1 MSDLDPATDSRLAD
15 LAKQL
20 PFDAPDDARRES
32 VRASLFLAVR
42 DEQAAPRRSWGLAGV
57 GFVAGALAAAAIAV
71 LVVRTPASSS
81 TPAPIADHG
90 AYATVESSNAVAL
103 EHVIT
108 PTATGTI
115 ETVRVRAGKLRLAV
129 PAVRDG
135 DRVQL
140 ATRDAQVEGAGA
152 FDVEV
157 VDDSLRS
164 ITVARGTA
172 RVVVEGQAPVFLA
185 TGQTWRAP
193 IETDVLTPSVPST
206 NVTAANPTD
215 VVALAPTNPSNP
227 ANIVAVAPVQADV
240 AVTPPSPTVASR
252 VAPPPTDVRAPKTVT
267 AKEPTAPEATR
278 TPEPARAPE
287 VPPLTQ
293 PPVTA
298 NPPVADPSVDTEA
311 TDIVETHFQ
320 AGWKLLRAGKYAEA
334 AKELGT
340 AAAGE
345 GPLAADAL
353 YFQAQALIKISRG
366 TEAERA
372 LVAFLD
378 RSPSSPRRGR
388 AVVMLAR
395 LLAQRGDTG
404 SARTWYES
412 VADDKDPA
420 VQAAAKHGLTEL
432 DK

>member
-1 MSDLDPATDSRLAD
+1 MSDLDPATDTRLAD

-32 VRASLFLAVR
+32 VRASLLLAVR
-42 DEQAAPRRSWGLAGV
+42 EEVAAPRRSWGLAGL
-57 GFVAGALAAAAIAV
+57 GFVAGALAAAAIAML
-71 LVVRTPASSS
+71 LVRSPAASS
-81 TPAPIADHG
+81 APVADHG

-108 PTATGTI
+108 PTATGTL
-115 ETVRVRAGKLRLAV
+115 ETVRVRNGKLRLAV

-152 FDVEV
+152 FEVEV

-172 RVVVEGQAPVFLA
+172 RVVVAGQAPVFLA

-193 IETDVLTPSVPST
+193 IETSDLTPSSPST
-206 NVTAANPTD
+206 NPTAASATD
-215 VVALAPTNPSNP
+215 VIALAPVPT
-227 ANIVAVAPVQADV
+227 VAG
-240 AVTPPSPTVASR
+240 AVTPPSENRAPTTATVTVKEP
-252 VAPPPTDVRAPKTVT
+252 VAPARV
-267 AKEPTAPEATR
+267 
-278 TPEPARAPE
+278 PEPAPTLEPTRAPE
-287 VPPLTQ
+287 VVIPPPTQ

-298 NPPVADPSVDTEA
+298 NPPASANPGADTAVDTEA
-311 TDIVETHFQ
+311 ADIVEAHFQ

-395 LLAQRGDTG
+395 LLAERGDTA

-420 VQAAAKHGLTEL
+420 VQAAAKQGLTAL

>member
-20 PFDAPDDARRES
+20 PFDAPDDARREA
-32 VRASLFLAVR
+32 VRASLLQAVR
-42 DEQAAPRRSWGLAGV
+42 AEDAAPRRSWGLAGL
-57 GFVAGALAAAAIAV
+57 GFVAGALAAAAIAM
-71 LVVRTPASSS
+71 LLVRTPASSS
-81 TPAPIADHG
+81 VAPVADHG

-103 EHVIT
+103 EHVMT
-108 PTATGTI
+108 PTATGTL
-115 ETVRVRAGKLRLAV
+115 ETVRVRDGKLRLAI

-140 ATRDAQVEGAGA
+140 ATRDAQVEGAGT
-152 FDVEV
+152 FEVEV

-164 ITVARGTA
+164 VTVARGSA
-172 RVVVEGQAPVFLA
+172 RVVVTGQAPVFLA
-185 TGQTWRAP
+185 MGQTWRAP
-193 IETDVLTPSVPST
+193 IETADLTPSSPST
-206 NVTAANPTD
+206 PATE
-215 VVALAPTNPSNP
+215 VVALAPT
-227 ANIVAVAPVQADV
+227 
-240 AVTPPSPTVASR
+240 AS
-252 VAPPPTDVRAPKTVT
+252 VAPPSTRPTPVPSGPTTVGDS
-267 AKEPTAPEATR
+267 KSPRPEPSGVR
-278 TPEPARAPE
+278 TPRSGPTVDGVSGAGSAARAPE
-287 VPPLTQ
+287 LEIPAPTL

-298 NPPVADPSVDTEA
+298 NPPARPDPVATEA
-311 TDIVETHFQ
+311 TDLVEDHFQ

-372 LVAFLD
+372 LIAFLD

-388 AVVMLAR
+388 AVVTLAR
-395 LLAQRGDTG
+395 LLAQRGDTA

-412 VADDKDPA
+412 VAADKDPA
-420 VQAAAKHGLTEL
+420 VQAAAKQGLTEL

>member
-20 PFDAPDDARRES
+20 PFDAPDDARREA
-32 VRASLFLAVR
+32 VRASLLQAVR
-42 DEQAAPRRSWGLAGV
+42 AEEAAPRRSWGLAGL
-57 GFVAGALAAAAIAV
+57 GFVAGALAAAAVAML
-71 LVVRTPASSS
+71 LVRSPASSS
-81 TPAPIADHG
+81 APVADHG

-103 EHVIT
+103 EHVMT
-108 PTATGTI
+108 PTATGTL
-115 ETVRVRAGKLRLAV
+115 ETVRVRDGKLRLAI

-152 FDVEV
+152 FEVEV

-164 ITVARGTA
+164 VTVARGTA
-172 RVVVEGQAPVFLA
+172 RVVVAGQAPVFLA

-193 IETDVLTPSVPST
+193 IETADLSPALPSP
-206 NVTAANPTD
+206 AD
-215 VVALAPTNPSNP
+215 VVALAPASEANDPPVATEPAAPSSASPTSAPSISASPRP
-227 ANIVAVAPVQADV
+227 ANSGDAQAEPSGVRTPRPAPTDSSNRAP
-240 AVTPPSPTVASR
+240 AIEI
-252 VAPPPTDVRAPKTVT
+252 PPP
-267 AKEPTAPEATR
+267 
-278 TPEPARAPE
+278 
-287 VPPLTQ
+287 TQ
-293 PPVTA
+293 PPVTV
-298 NPPVADPSVDTEA
+298 NPPAAPVDTGA
-311 TDIVETHFQ
+311 ADIVEDHFQ
-320 AGWKLLRAGKYAEA
+320 AGWKHLRAGKYAEA
-334 AKELGT
+334 AQELGT

-378 RSPSSPRRGR
+378 RSPTSPRRGR
-388 AVVMLAR
+388 AVVTLAR
-395 LLAQRGDTG
+395 LLAQRGDTA

-420 VQAAAKHGLTEL
+420 VQAAAKQGLSEL

>member
-20 PFDAPDDARRES
+20 PFDAPDDARREA
-32 VRASLFLAVR
+32 VRASLLQAVR
-42 DEQAAPRRSWGLAGV
+42 AEDAAPRRSWGLAGL
-57 GFVAGALAAAAIAV
+57 GFVAGALAAAAVAM
-71 LVVRTPASSS
+71 LLVRTPASSS
-81 TPAPIADHG
+81 SSSSALVADHG
-90 AYATVESSNAVAL
+90 AYATVESSDAVAL
-103 EHVIT
+103 EHVMT
-108 PTATGTI
+108 PTATGTL
-115 ETVRVRAGKLRLAV
+115 ETVRVRDGKLRLAI

-152 FDVEV
+152 FEVEV

-164 ITVARGTA
+164 ITVARGSA
-172 RVVVEGQAPVFLA
+172 RVAVTGQAPVFLA
-185 TGQTWRAP
+185 AGQTWRAP
-193 IETDVLTPSVPST
+193 IETADLSPSAPSP
-206 NVTAANPTD
+206 TATD
-215 VVALAPTNPSNP
+215 VVALAP
-227 ANIVAVAPVQADV
+227 AIE
-240 AVTPPSPTVASR
+240 ASGTAL
-252 VAPPPTDVRAPKTVT
+252 VAPPSTNPPSVSASPGSATGGDSKSTRPEPSGARTPRPGPTVDGVSGAGSADRAP
-267 AKEPTAPEATR
+267 AIEIPAP
-278 TPEPARAPE
+278 
-287 VPPLTQ
+287 TQ

-298 NPPVADPSVDTEA
+298 NPPASPAPIDTGAADL
-311 TDIVETHFQ
+311 VEDHFQ
-320 AGWKLLRAGKYAEA
+320 TGWKLLRAGKYAEA

-395 LLAQRGDTG
+395 LLAQRGDTA

-412 VADDKDPA
+412 VAADKDPA
-420 VQAAAKHGLTEL
+420 VQAAAKQGLTEL